1 MLSDTHQHKHLR
13 QQSGY
18 RRVEVITG
26 QQRRRQ
32 WSDEEKARIV
42 AESFLPGANV
52 SGVARRH
59 GVSGGL
65 LFKWRREAQMQQAH
79 AAVAPFIP
87 VMLAD
92 GGSGDG
98 DAAGVIPSG
107 AIEVELAG
115 ACIRIHGA
123 VSKAALKTVLAALRE
138 TA

>member
-1 MLSDTHQHKHLR
+1 MLRDTHQHKHLR

-18 RRVEVITG
+18 RRIEVITG

-42 AESFLPGANV
+42 SESFLPGANV

-65 LFKWRREAQMQQAH
+65 LFKWRRAAQMQQAP
-79 AAVAPFIP
+79 AAIAPFIP
-87 VMLAD
+87 VMLAE

-98 DAAGVIPSG
+98 DAPSTVQSR

-115 ACIRIHGA
+115 ACIRIQGT
-123 VSKAALKTVLAALRE
+123 VSKTALKTVLAALRE